1 MKRSLTITTIAL
13 VGLFVLGLTTARNLN
28 GLVQNVQARSADQS
42 SQNERE
48 KEHHNRCSP
57 RMMKG
62 THGYSYS
69 GTVMGANIAAAGPIT
84 FDGYGSLH
92 ATYNVN
98 LGGKS
103 FKGGFTGTY
112 IVNDDCTG
120 TVTLHLPILGISSN
134 GSFVIVNDGKETFFT
149 GTDTGVAITGV
160 TKRL

>member
-1 MKRSLTITTIAL
+1 MRTDNIKGSFNGSDILREFEGIPNIELPGNIQAELHSQKLIVGQSGKVEGYIA
-13 VGLFVLGLTTARNLN
+13 
-28 GLVQNVQARSADQS
+28 ADS
-42 SQNERE
+42 VDIWGRV
-48 KEHHNRCSP
+48 
-57 RMMKG
+57 
-62 THGYSYS
+62 S
-69 GTVMGANIAAAGPIT
+69 GTVMGAEIAAAGPIT

-120 TVTLHLPILGISSN
+120 TVTLHLPILGLSSN

-149 GTDTGVAITGV
+149 GTDTGVAITGA
-160 TKRL
+160 TKHL